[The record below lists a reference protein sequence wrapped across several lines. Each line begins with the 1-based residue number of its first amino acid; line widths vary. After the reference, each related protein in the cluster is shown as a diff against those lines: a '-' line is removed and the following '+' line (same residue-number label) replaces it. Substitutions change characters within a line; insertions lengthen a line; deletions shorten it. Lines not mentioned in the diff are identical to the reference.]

1 MTAIPTTND
10 PRPPLLLLPGTAC
23 DVRVFAPLIDRLGD
37 YPVLVGDMGGATTMP
52 DLAEA
57 VLAAAPPFFLLAGF
71 SLGGICAL
79 EMVARQP
86 QRIGGLAL
94 IDATA
99 RPDPPANA
107 AVRRKAVSDAREN
120 GMDGFILDAWPR
132 LVAAGNV
139 DNAGLRETIVAMARD
154 CGPDRL
160 AEQAEVA
167 IHRVDSRPRLA
178 AITQPVLVL
187 AGAEEQVCP
196 LEAQREIAAGIASAQ
211 LHLIADAGHFAPLE
225 NPEAVAHHLRRW
237 LNTLS

>member
-1 MTAIPTTND
+1 MTAVPTTND

-23 DVRVFAPLIDRLGD
+23 DARVFAPLIDRLGD
-37 YPVLVGDMGGATTMP
+37 YPVLIGDMGAATTMP

-79 EMVARQP
+79 EMVARAP

-107 AVRRKAVSDAREN
+107 AVRRKSVADAREK

-132 LVAAGNV
+132 LVAAGKPY
-139 DNAGLRETIVAMARD
+139 A
-154 CGPDRL
+154 
-160 AEQAEVA
+160 
-167 IHRVDSRPRLA
+167 
-178 AITQPVLVL
+178 
-187 AGAEEQVCP
+187 
-196 LEAQREIAAGIASAQ
+196 IAAHMLGISTGALRARLTSVRSR
-211 LHLIADAGHFAPLE
+211 LGAPTI
-225 NPEAVAHHLRRW
+225 PEAIQVARRR
-237 LNTLS
+237 NIV